1 MSHKQYDQ
9 VANHPEDADV
19 ASGTRAGL
27 QRIKKSFK
35 TAHRDEEPEQ
45 NAGKKAE
52 QSVGGIPPH
61 RAYLPDASHSG
72 RHAKKSSSPPTII
85 NESAAPGYRSA
96 DCGIFR
102 KMILPLSA

>member
-35 TAHRDEEPEQ
+35 TAHRDEESEQ
-45 NAGKKAE
+45 HASKKAE
-52 QSVGGIPPH
+52 
-61 RAYLPDASHSG
+61 
-72 RHAKKSSSPPTII
+72 
-85 NESAAPGYRSA
+85 
-96 DCGIFR
+96 
-102 KMILPLSA
+102 